1 MSVGKTTTE
10 ETIAS
15 KPGAVEGAP
24 ETTKVMTR
32 DEAITHLK
40 KYVTNKNLLK
50 HMIAAE
56 VVMARLAR
64 HFGENEELWG
74 LAGLLHDID
83 YDRTKDDP
91 ASHSK
96 VGADI
101 LASLGLP
108 GEVVYAVKVHNEYH
122 GLPRKSLMDKAL
134 YAVDPLT
141 GLIVAGALI
150 KPEKKLAAIDTAFLL
165 NRFNEKSFA
174 KGANR
179 EQIAACSELG
189 LSLEEFLDLGLEA
202 MQANHK
208 ELGL

>member
-1 MSVGKTTTE
+1 MSVQKTSTE
-10 ETIAS
+10 A
-15 KPGAVEGAP
+15 
-24 ETTKVMTR
+24 TKVLPGTTGIMTR
-32 DEAITHLK
+32 DEAMTHLK
-40 KYVTNKNLLK
+40 QYVTNKNLLK

-56 VVMARLAR
+56 VVMARLAG
-64 HFGENEELWG
+64 HFGENAELWG

-83 YDRTKDDP
+83 YDQTKDDP

-101 LASLGLP
+101 LTSLGLP

-165 NRFNEKSFA
+165 NRFTEKSFA

-179 EQIAACSELG
+179 EQIATCSELG
-189 LSLEEFLDLGLEA
+189 LSLEEFLGLGLEA
-202 MQANHK
+202 MQANHR